1 MKVYVH
7 FGEKAYPIILDEQQN
22 IKYLN
27 TLAAVLTGYQ
37 DVGLSKFP
45 GQILC
50 RGKEISAEL
59 TVGNYLEHLDDVY
72 VVRAEEAKQAVEV
85 STKVEPEK
93 SLKFTSLSQYSF
105 YESGKLWVK

>member
-45 GQILC
+45 G
-50 RGKEISAEL
+50 
-59 TVGNYLEHLDDVY
+59 
-72 VVRAEEAKQAVEV
+72 
-85 STKVEPEK
+85 
-93 SLKFTSLSQYSF
+93 
-105 YESGKLWVK
+105 